1 MTKRTETQHDDI
13 ARVHYE
19 KCTAKIADFME
30 YSPETDTISNHTK
43 CVIANFL
50 DETKFLVNAKFQH
63 DGVLNQIDLINIHIA
78 ALRDCVL
85 DLSKAKDF
93 ITKGVKQ

>member
-1 MTKRTETQHDDI
+1 MNENTQSNQNDHI
-13 ARVHYE
+13 IEHYR
-19 KCTAKIADFME
+19 KCKAKIDDFLE
-30 YSPETDTISNHTK
+30 HSPEDDTISNHTK

-50 DETKFLVNAKFQH
+50 DETKRLLNIKYHH
-63 DGVLNQIDLINIHIA
+63 DQCISQIDLIDIHIA

>member
-1 MTKRTETQHDDI
+1 MNESTINHEHIQE
-13 ARVHYE
+13 HYR
-19 KCTAKIADFME
+19 KCKAKIDEFLA
-30 YSPETDTISNHTK
+30 YSPEDDTISNHTK
-43 CVIANFL
+43 CVIAGFL
-50 DETKFLVNAKFQH
+50 DETKRL
-63 DGVLNQIDLINIHIA
+63 LNIKYHQDECISQIDLINIHIA